1 MIFSMVTDFMKF
13 NYIQVGAMCVV
24 SALTSGLIVMDMGKD
39 IQRSEVANNTPIA
52 QIPTPVETI
61 GDQTE
66 AEYEVS
72 EIENWA
78 SKHCNTLTLMADN
91 GINRHGENY
100 VMTISMGDL
109 DVLNAAKRICPQHF

>member
-1 MIFSMVTDFMKF
+1 MKF
-13 NYIQVGAMCVV
+13 NYIQTGAMCVV

-39 IQRSEVANNTPIA
+39 IQRSKVANNTPIA
-52 QIPTPVETI
+52 QIPAPVETI

-66 AEYEVS
+66 VEYEVS

-109 DVLNAAKRICPQHF
+109 DVLNAAKRICPQRF

>member
-1 MIFSMVTDFMKF
+1 MKF

-39 IQRSEVANNTPIA
+39 IQRSKVANNTPIA
-52 QIPTPVETI
+52 QIPAPVETI
-61 GDQTE
+61 GDQTVTQNE
-66 AEYEVS
+66 LSDAEYF
-72 EIENWA
+72 A
-78 SKHCNTLTLMADN
+78 SKNCDTLTLMANN
-91 GINRHGENY
+91 GMNRDGENY